1 MGSTLMLLLTG
12 LARFFIQPSRRG
24 SFKPNKDTLRAL
36 VMVMGMCGRVSVVVV
51 VVVVVEVVLVAFVT
65 AVVRLTAE

>member
-1 MGSTLMLLLTG
+1 MARSCTLTQHG
-12 LARFFIQPSRRG
+12 HSVI
-24 SFKPNKDTLRAL
+24 

-51 VVVVVEVVLVAFVT
+51 VVVVVVVEEVVLVAFVT